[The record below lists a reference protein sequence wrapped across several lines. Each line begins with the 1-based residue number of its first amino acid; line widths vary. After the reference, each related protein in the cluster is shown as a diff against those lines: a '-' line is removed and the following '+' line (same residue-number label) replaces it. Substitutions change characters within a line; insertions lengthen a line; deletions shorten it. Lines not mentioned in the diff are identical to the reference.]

1 MYTVSGTAP
10 VEMEYLCL
18 LQT

>member
-1 MYTVSGTAP
+1 MYTVSGAAP